1 MLIAIINSDKKSNFS
16 LEAVRLH
23 IYLYLQMKVEYY
35 QSINVVVH
43 SSNVLEMS
51 NTINL

>member
-1 MLIAIINSDKKSNFS
+1 MLIAIINGDKKSNFS
-16 LEAVRLH
+16 LEAVRLR
-23 IYLYLQMKVEYY
+23 IYLYLQMKVAYY

-51 NTINL
+51 NTINS